1 MASTIFINECE
12 SVIIQC
18 SKEEKM
24 KTICD
29 KYCNKIN
36 SNINSL
42 LFLYGG
48 KKLNLDKNYHDYSKE
63 KTLIILVYKN
73 DNEIY
78 PKCEKLLDDLI
89 SSNNKIN
96 YILFG
101 LTIQIEHIIKDI
113 NNNKQTTQIS
123 SQLMNINIVLN
134 NIIENIKKNNE
145 ELNITKIIKYENNN
159 KKENKD
165 NNIFKN
171 DNNNTDPN
179 DTKDKNVKM
188 NEYKNKNEENNNN
201 ADPNDTKDKNV
212 KMNEYKNKNEED
224 NNNINNQKLQ
234 LTQNISEGKKEA
246 ITKNKNR
253 DTINEIICIYNKQ
266 DDEIDL
272 LYNYILNE
280 KWEKD
285 KYEKDYLRGK
295 KNINEKYIEIYIN
308 DKKIDFNTK
317 YKSNEIGEITV
328 KFKFKHLLTNATYM
342 FYGCS
347 SLISIDL
354 SSFNTTKIESMCGM
368 FYYCSSLKSINLSSF
383 NTTNVDSMR
392 LMFCECSSLKSLDLS
407 SFNTSNVYDMSSMFE
422 GCYSLKTLDLS
433 SFNTINVKDMNKMFR
448 ECSSLTAINIS
459 SFNTND
465 VNDMYCM
472 FYHCSSLNSL
482 DLSSFN
488 TNNVNNMGF
497 MFEGCSCLKALDLSS
512 FNINNVNSLDRIFA
526 FCYSLKKENIKVNDK
541 KILDKL

>member
-1 MASTIFINECE
+1 MASTIFINEGE

-48 KKLNLDKNYHDYSKE
+48 KELNLDKKYEDYSKE

-73 DNEIY
+73 DSQIC
-78 PKCEKLLDDLI
+78 PKCEKLLDDKIYNLI

-96 YILFG
+96 SILFG
-101 LTIQIEHIIKDI
+101 LTIQIGHIIIDI
-113 NNNKQTTQIS
+113 NNNKQITQIS

-134 NIIENIKKNNE
+134 NILENIKKNNE
-145 ELNITKIIKYENNN
+145 ELNIIKNIKSENNN

-165 NNIFKN
+165 NNNFKN
-171 DNNNTDPN
+171 DNNNIDPN

-188 NEYKNKNEENNNN
+188 NEYKSK
-201 ADPNDTKDKNV
+201 K
-212 KMNEYKNKNEED
+212 EED

-234 LTQNISEGKKEA
+234 LTQNISEGKKEV
-246 ITKNKNR
+246 IIKNKNR

-272 LYNYILNE
+272 LHNYYFNIE
-280 KWEKD
+280 WEKD
-285 KYEKDYLRGK
+285 KYKKDYLSGK

-342 FYGCS
+342 FYGCT

-354 SSFNTTKIESMCGM
+354 SSFNTTKIESMFGM
-368 FYYCSSLKSINLSSF
+368 FYCCSSLKSINLSSF

-392 LMFCECSSLKSLDLS
+392 LMFSKCSSLKSLDLS

-433 SFNTINVKDMNKMFR
+433 SFNTINVNDMKEMYR
-448 ECSSLTAINIS
+448 ECTSLTTINLS

-465 VNDMYCM
+465 VNDMHCM
-472 FYHCSSLNSL
+472 FYNCSSLNSL

-488 TNNVNNMGF
+488 TNNVNRMSF

-512 FNINNVNSLDRIFA
+512 FNINNVNDLGRIFA
-526 FCYSLKKENIKVNDK
+526 FCNSLKKENIKVNDK
-541 KILDKL
+541 KILDLL